1 METLEKKLNVNAVT
15 ERMIQKGFSQ
25 TEISERI
32 GVSKATVST
41 WLKPDKFPRPKHLL
55 QLGRLLGLKYDD
67 LVQQELSGQPM
78 VAFRKSGNYKITTE
92 QLEKYNFVSRL
103 LQKLVPHVPFD
114 NLSSP
119 TTLKEPKNDYEY
131 IERAAASVRRSVNYS
146 GGILN
151 FEDLIKLFD
160 EHFCFLFADYQWFNI
175 ILNLSQRKCSFFANI
190 LQSSNYIV
198 PFGIENGGYISFFSF
213 FIESPS
219 YNFAW
224 RINTRDRV
232 DHGIQ
237 LRCLAFV

>member
-25 TEISERI
+25 TEISERL

-55 QLGRLLGLKYDD
+55 QLGQLLGLKYDD

-103 LQKLVPHVPFD
+103 LHKLVPHLPFD

-119 TTLKEPKNDYEY
+119 ATLKEPRNDYQY
-131 IERAAASVRRSVNYS
+131 IERAASSVRRSVNHS
-146 GGILN
+146 GGVVN

-160 EHFCFLFADYQWFNI
+160 EHYAILIPVLWGKKHYKNATHIFLPDSLTTWIFI
-175 ILNLSQRKCSFFANI
+175 NLDTKIFDFKFWLAHE
-190 LQSSNYIV
+190 L
-198 PFGIENGGYISFFSF
+198 GHAKA
-213 FIESPS
+213 PS
-219 YNFAW
+219 
-224 RINTRDRV
+224 V
-232 DHGIQ
+232 D
-237 LRCLAFV
+237 